1 MMKNLIVLCCFTCLH
16 LVFAAVPHS
25 HSHKDSGERTI
36 DGAYSPRD
44 HGHYK
49 DGHDSSFDHE
59 AILGSSKDAE
69 EFDQL
74 PPAEAKKRLQVTAT
88 YK

>member
-1 MMKNLIVLCCFTCLH
+1 MIVMHLIIGFQIVLS
-16 LVFAAVPHS
+16 AVPHS
-25 HSHKDSGERTI
+25 HSHGSGERMQ

-49 DGHDSSFDHE
+49 DGAHDSSFDHE
-59 AILGSSKDAE
+59 AILGSTKEAE

-74 PPAEAKKRLQVTAT
+74 SPEEAKSRLSVLID
-88 YK
+88 KMDSSG

>member
-1 MMKNLIVLCCFTCLH
+1 MKNLIALTVLTCLH

-25 HSHKDSGERTI
+25 HSHKESGERTQ

-44 HGHYK
+44 HGHYNK

-59 AILGSSKDAE
+59 AILGSAKDAE

-74 PPAEAKKRLQVTAT
+74 PPEEAKRRLQVTAN
-88 YK
+88 